1 MKDKIWIVLS
11 KSDKLKTIRFQGKP
25 ESNVPL
31 KNSNNEKTI
40 ETLNKE
46 EKLNFTVKK
55 DKIKKIKP

>member
-25 ESNVPL
+25 ESIVPL

-46 EKLNFTVKK
+46 EKFNFTVKI
-55 DKIKKIKP
+55 DKIKKR